1 MQPPC
6 KTRGQVVMIN
16 RTRWL
21 RFCITAFCHIDAS
34 ICCEPN
40 TCLVLHPCLFDVIK
54 VQWMILQ
61 TYVGILIVHYPSG
74 HAVLVFY
81 LPLFWT
87 CYPGALKLQKER
99 EVAKAEKKDRKREK
113 KEKKEKKREE
123 KAAKKEKSNLGFDK
137 ATHESKGKYLFKC
150 LEDEAEQLERSNL
163 TEEHEPAVC
172 SQNSSCSSDST
183 QNSNKRKRPAS
194 PACSGI
200 QAHGSIIRIRLS
212 KKGVPGEI
220 SASKEKQL
228 PKPAQQIAEVN
239 VRTSAERTH
248 PLLKTTN
255 LSCRP
260 PVSVSEPS
268 TSNSGRV
275 DRVAVD
281 TSTPSCSKVH
291 ENSIEFQYKN
301 LIENWLPP
309 SLQSDNNLDDDQSWL
324 FQRKPKQA
332 RVEEK
337 NVGSNDTA
345 YGSCS
350 LLWQP
355 RAQYLPGADLY
366 ALPYTIPFW
375 ITLQLCV

>member
-1 MQPPC
+1 MSRCFPYPPP
-6 KTRGQVVMIN
+6 GYSLN
-16 RTRWL
+16 R
-21 RFCITAFCHIDAS
+21 AS
-34 ICCEPN
+34 NEA
-40 TCLVLHPCLFDVIK
+40 
-54 VQWMILQ
+54 
-61 TYVGILIVHYPSG
+61 LIESI
-74 HAVLVFY
+74 
-81 LPLFWT
+81 
-87 CYPGALKLQKER
+87 KLQKER

-113 KEKKEKKREE
+113 KEKKREE
-123 KAAKKEKSNLGFDK
+123 KKAKKEKSNLGFDK

-194 PACSGI
+194 PSRGGI

-212 KKGVPGEI
+212 KKGVQGEI
-220 SASKEKQL
+220 SASSKEKHL
-228 PKPAQQIAEVN
+228 PKPAQQVAEVT
-239 VRTSAERTH
+239 VRASAERAN

-255 LSCRP
+255 KRSCPP
-260 PVSVSEPS
+260 PVVVSEPS
-268 TSNSGRV
+268 TSNCGWV

-281 TSTPSCSKVH
+281 NATPSCSEVH

-309 SLQSDNNLDDDQSWL
+309 SLPSDNLDLDDDQSWL

-337 NVGSNDTA
+337 NIGSSNDKTC
-345 YGSCS
+345 GSCS
-350 LLWQP
+350 SLWQP
-355 RAQYLPGADLY
+355 RAQYLPDVDLY
-366 ALPYTIPFW
+366 ALPYTVPF
-375 ITLQLCV
+375 